1 VGLKHRCELPAWCGK
16 TRGYV
21 HAGCGI
27 RNTKYESRAL
37 VLQSPRRPGVDNSP
51 FLFWTASNTSR
62 YIVVTSKCAD
72 HTHLLRLSIRPSIHT
87 PHSQTHAILW
97 LRTEIAIPKREG
109 EVVSKPFES
118 ARRMPSTCTHGM
130 TTSSGSAISNS
141 NRPTNIATK
150 HLSSATAK
158 LCPMQLR
165 GPCRKV
171 RLV

>member
-1 VGLKHRCELPAWCGK
+1 M
-16 TRGYV
+16 

-37 VLQSPRRPGVDNSP
+37 VLRSPRRPGVDNSP

-109 EVVSKPFES
+109 KASVYFSNRIVTLPSKS
-118 ARRMPSTCTHGM
+118 THGI
-130 TTSSGSAISNS
+130 TSSSGSAISNS
-141 NRPTNIATK
+141 NLPTNIATK
-150 HLSSATAK
+150 HLSSAIAK

-165 GPCRKV
+165 GPCKKV
-171 RLV
+171 RLA

>member
-118 ARRMPSTCTHGM
+118 ARRMPSLRQDPPSQTQIVPQ
-130 TTSSGSAISNS
+130 TSPPSTSARRLQSCV
-141 NRPTNIATK
+141 RC
-150 HLSSATAK
+150 SSAVHAG
-158 LCPMQLR
+158 R
-165 GPCRKV
+165 
-171 RLV
+171 